1 MFKYLFYT
9 GYVFVVHLCPMK
21 VLLFE
26 SLAFYER
33 EKQIVLICL
42 GSMGCGPTMG
52 HTCLYRLSEYFWLKK
67 LENYLFTSAVL
78 SVVHK
83 RDTPCKLLN
92 FKHNATLTCA

>member
-9 GYVFVVHLCPMK
+9 GDVFVVHLWLMK

-26 SLAFYER
+26 SLAFYES
-33 EKQIVLICL
+33 KVQIVLICL
-42 GSMGCGPTMG
+42 CCMVCGPTMG

-83 RDTPCKLLN
+83 
-92 FKHNATLTCA
+92 